1 MSSEFVPNALSAAG
15 PVGARGRN
23 DRPRFAVVA
32 PYLPCPADS
41 GGRIRIAA
49 LGRGLARRGEVEL
62 FARAWPVEFLGS
74 SSRRDEALAHCARW
88 QTFSRDLP
96 SGLPG
101 WDPWRARDATPRVLL
116 RALRARHDARPF
128 DAVVACHAYAA
139 AALRCAPG
147 ALLVLDEHNV
157 ESRYARD
164 VLRAPLREWGAMR
177 RFERAAWRGAD
188 LVTCVRGDDVA
199 LVRRHTRA
207 AVALVPNGVE
217 LDALAWRPPSRREGR
232 EVIFVGAMSHGP
244 NVEAAVF
251 LAREVL
257 PRLRVE
263 HPDARLLLCGRAPD
277 AAVRA
282 LAGEGV
288 TVTGTVDRTAPFL
301 DRASVFANALRA
313 GEGTSLKVLEAAA
326 AGLPLVSTP
335 EGARGFEL
343 RDGDSLLVARSA
355 DEFVRA
361 IASVWRDPEAADAR
375 AQRAREV
382 ASAHRWSHIADDFA
396 GRVCALLGAA

>member
-1 MSSEFVPNALSAAG
+1 M
-15 PVGARGRN
+15 GARERN
-23 DRPRFAVVA
+23 ERPRFAVVA
-32 PYLPCPADS
+32 PYLPGPEDS

-62 FARAWPVEFLGS
+62 FARAWPVEFIGS
-74 SSRRDEALAHCARW
+74 SARRDEALAHCARW

-101 WDPWRARDATPRVLL
+101 WDPWRARDATPRGLL

-147 ALLVLDEHNV
+147 ALRVLDEHNL

-164 VLRAPLREWGAMR
+164 VLRAPWREWTAMR
-177 RFERAAWRGAD
+177 RFERAAWRDAD
-188 LVTCVRGDDVA
+188 LVSCVRGDDVA
-199 LVRRHTRA
+199 HVRGFTRA
-207 AVALVPNGVE
+207 DVALVPNGAAV
-217 LDALAWRPPSRREGR
+217 DALRWRPPSRREGR

-257 PRLRVE
+257 PRLRVA

-277 AAVRA
+277 ATVRA
-282 LAGEGV
+282 LASDAV

-313 GEGTSLKVLEAAA
+313 GEGTSLKVIEAAA
-326 AGLPLVSTP
+326 AGVPLVSTP
-335 EGARGFEL
+335 EGARGFAL
-343 RDGDSLLVARSA
+343 RDGDSLLLAQGA

-361 IASVWRDPEAADAR
+361 ITSVWRDPVAADAR
-375 AQRAREV
+375 AARAREV
-382 ASAHRWSHIADDFA
+382 ARAHDWTRIADGFA
-396 GRVCALLGAA
+396 ERVCARLGAA